1 MGLAPE
7 KASRINGRDTQTTCP
22 DPWSDGSAKLELAI
36 YYGEPNRISRLKI
49 SGGVTSDLGSVIN
62 DCGDKHYNIGRDH
75 RAVMGLYNGT

>member
-22 DPWSDGSAKLELAI
+22 DPWSDGSAKLESAI
-36 YYGEPNRISRLKI
+36 CICEQNRISRFKI

-62 DCGDKHYNIGRDH
+62 DCGDKT
-75 RAVMGLYNGT
+75 L